1 MRITRHKLLVLTVGV
16 AALCCLVEAQTARR
30 NGLRRIES
38 HTARESSDVARF
50 EPCQASGA
58 AVRHYGS
65 PKSAFS
71 TTVTA
76 DDLCFVVGQPV
87 TLRGIFSLR
96 GKLGPFVTIGDRQV
110 YLIAGG
116 SFSWGREYKSME
128 GNRVTISGTLRFFKA
143 PPVREGPIAEAR
155 SPDHYYME
163 AESARVELV
172 K

>member
-1 MRITRHKLLVLTVGV
+1 MTHHTLLRLTIGV
-16 AALCCLVEAQTARR
+16 AALCCLAEAQTARR
-30 NGLRRIES
+30 NSLRRIES
-38 HTARESSDVARF
+38 HTARGSSGVAKF
-50 EPCQASGA
+50 EPRK

-65 PKSAFS
+65 PKSTFS
-71 TTVTA
+71 TAVA
-76 DDLCFVVGQPV
+76 DGLCFVVGQPV

-96 GKLGPFVTIGDRQV
+96 GKLGPFVMIGDRQV

-116 SFSWGREYKSME
+116 SFSWGREYTSME